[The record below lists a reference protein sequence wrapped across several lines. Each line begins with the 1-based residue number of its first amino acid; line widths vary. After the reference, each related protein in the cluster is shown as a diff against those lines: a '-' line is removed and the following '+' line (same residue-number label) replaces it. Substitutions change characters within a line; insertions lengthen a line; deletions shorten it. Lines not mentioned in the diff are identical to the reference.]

1 MSPSASHP
9 RYLQQTV
16 ADDLARKMVFLGGPR
31 QVGKTSLGKQL
42 IPDARAY
49 LNWDVTAH
57 RALILKQQLPATT
70 AWFFDEIHKYRMWR
84 GYLKGLFDLH
94 GSSKR
99 ILVTGSARLDYYR
112 YGGDSLQGRYHY
124 LRLHP
129 FSAAELGI
137 RTQDDFEQLLRLGGF
152 PEPFFSGS
160 ERQARRWARD
170 YRDRLMREEVASLE
184 RIDNLGQLELLVMR
198 LPELVGSPLSINGL
212 REDLSL
218 SHRTVGNWIDVLERL
233 YAIFRIAPF
242 GAPRIRAVRKLQKH
256 YHFDWSLVQDE
267 GARFENL
274 VASHL
279 QKWVHWQ
286 QDVEGRDAELRYFRD
301 TDGRE
306 VDFVVLV
313 SRQPVSFIECKL
325 ADGGIGSGMRYLKQR
340 FPQVDAWQVT
350 ARTERDYLTR
360 EGVRVAPVLRLLE
373 ALK

>member
-1 MSPSASHP
+1 MSAHARTLLP
-9 RYLQQTV
+9 V
-16 ADDLARKMVFLGGPR
+16 IADDLSRKMVFLGGPR

-42 IPDARAY
+42 IPNTQAY
-49 LNWDVTAH
+49 LNWDVAAH
-57 RALILKQQLPATT
+57 RALILRHQLPATD
-70 AWFFDEIHKYRMWR
+70 AWFFDEIHKYRSWR

-94 GSSKR
+94 GNSKQ

-112 YGGDSLQGRYHY
+112 FGGDSLQGRYHY

-129 FSAAELGI
+129 FSVAELGI
-137 RTQDDFEQLLRLGGF
+137 KTQNDFEQLLRLGGF

-170 YRDRLMREEVASLE
+170 YRDRLMREEVTSLE

-198 LPELVGSPLSINGL
+198 LPELVGSPLSLNGL

-242 GAPRIRAVRKLQKH
+242 GAPRIRAVKKIQKH

-267 GARFENL
+267 GTRFENL

-306 VDFVVLV
+306 VDFVVLIN
-313 SRQPVSFIECKL
+313 REPVSFIECKPS
-325 ADGGIGSGMRYLKQR
+325 DGSIGGGMRYLKQR

-350 ARTERDYLTR
+350 ARTTRDYLTR

>member
-1 MSPSASHP
+1 MSAISRYP
-9 RYLQQTV
+9 RYLQPSV
-16 ADDLARKMVFLGGPR
+16 EDDLARKMVFLGGPR

-42 IPDARAY
+42 VPDANAY
-49 LNWDVTAH
+49 LNWDVAAH
-57 RALILKQQLPATT
+57 RALILRQQLPATD
-70 AWFFDEIHKYRMWR
+70 AWFFDEIHKYRLWR

-94 GSSKR
+94 GNSKR

-112 YGGDSLQGRYHY
+112 FGGDSLQGRYHY

-129 FSAAELGI
+129 FSVAELGI
-137 RTQDDFEQLLRLGGF
+137 KTRDDFEQLLRLGGF

-160 ERQARRWARD
+160 ERQTRRWARD
-170 YRDRLMREEVASLE
+170 YRDRLMREEVTSLE

-198 LPELVGSPLSINGL
+198 LPELVGSPLSLNAL

-233 YAIFRIAPF
+233 YAIFRISPF
-242 GAPRIRAVRKLQKH
+242 GAPRIRAVKKMQKH
-256 YHFDWSLVQDE
+256 YHFDWSIVQDE

-306 VDFVVLV
+306 VDFVVMV
-313 SRQPVSFIECKL
+313 GGQPVSFIECKL
-325 ADGGIGSGMRYLKQR
+325 ADGDIGSGMRYLKQR
-340 FPQVDAWQVT
+340 FPKVDAWQV
-350 ARTERDYLTR
+350 AIRTTRDYLTR

-373 ALK
+373 GLK